1 MSEKEY
7 IVTLTVDADPSSFQ
21 ADMTQNSGDYTSS
34 TSTGRYLQGAPD
46 RYLYSPFPGQY
57 KFRIQNS

>member
-21 ADMTQNSGDYTSS
+21 ADMTQNSGDSS
-34 TSTGRYLQGAPD
+34 IPSRSVDIA
-46 RYLYSPFPGQY
+46 FPTKGPP
-57 KFRIQNS
+57 